1 MEGGTL
7 NEGLEYK
14 CKALLN
20 QPTRRQE
27 VKRKLTISLFSLP
40 LVLSISIHVLAM
52 FILVMSTTPVAA
64 ENPPLA
70 DKPYP
75 IIVGVGQAVSICTTG
90 TIVCPA
96 RSPICDDT
104 SVATVRDG
112 ESGLEIVGV
121 NPGTTLCA
129 VTSATA
135 FRTIYSVTV
144 R

>member
-1 MEGGTL
+1 M
-7 NEGLEYK
+7 
-14 CKALLN
+14 
-20 QPTRRQE
+20 
-27 VKRKLTISLFSLP
+27 KRKLVISLFSLP
-40 LVLSISIHVLAM
+40 LVVIFSMQLLAM
-52 FILVMSTTPVAA
+52 AATPVTAQD
-64 ENPPLA
+64 PPAA

-104 SVATVRDG
+104 SVATVRNG
-112 ESGLEIVGV
+112 ENGLEIVGV
-121 NPGTTLCA
+121 KPGTTLCA

-135 FRTIYSVTV
+135 FRTIYAVTV

>member
-1 MEGGTL
+1 M
-7 NEGLEYK
+7 K
-14 CKALLN
+14 
-20 QPTRRQE
+20 Q
-27 VKRKLTISLFSLP
+27 KLVISFFSLLL
-40 LVLSISIHVLAM
+40 LVILGIQVLTP
-52 FILVMSTTPVAA
+52 ILVMTAKPVVAQD
-64 ENPPLA
+64 PPLA

-75 IIVGVGQAVSICTTG
+75 ITVGVGQAVSICTTG

-112 ESGLEIVGV
+112 ENGLEIVGV